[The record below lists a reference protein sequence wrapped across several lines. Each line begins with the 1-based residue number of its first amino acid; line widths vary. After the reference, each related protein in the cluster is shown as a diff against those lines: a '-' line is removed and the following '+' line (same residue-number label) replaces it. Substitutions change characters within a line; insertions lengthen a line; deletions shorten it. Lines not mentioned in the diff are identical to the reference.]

1 MNPMPWLLS
10 AALLSHPAAAELSV
24 TPGTGGQLV
33 IRGRLALPEQELDGR
48 LVLAGDR
55 IVCAGAD
62 CAEPADA
69 TVLQVNDGLILPGF
83 IDAHNHVAYNALPKW
98 APPKRYQNRAQ
109 WQRAAA
115 YKAFKRPYDQLK
127 RSGLSCEMVKY
138 GEAKALLSGITTI
151 QGSPA
156 GRCLQGLVR
165 NAENPQSGLPVSS
178 AHVRTFILD
187 VGGAPKI
194 DWNAT
199 DAFLIHV
206 AEGVDAAALAE
217 FATLKSKGLLT
228 AGTAIIH
235 GTAFGDEEFRQMGA
249 VGSKLIWSPQSNLAL
264 YGQTTR
270 VDLALRH
277 GVPVSLGV
285 DWNPTGSDNLF
296 DELRVAD
303 RVNREQ
309 FAGAIAEQDWLTM
322 ITRHPSQALA
332 LDSYIGALRAGL
344 KADIVILSGARASVG
359 QTLLNARLRDVAAV
373 LVDGRLLYGDR
384 DAMTAAGRA
393 DCDALTVDGAPKLL
407 CMRTPGVPKGGQRL
421 DEVRAALLKVYP
433 GVAPLAAP

>member
-1 MNPMPWLLS
+1 MKSLGWLLC
-10 AALLSHPAAAELSV
+10 AALFPAYAGV
-24 TPGTGGQLV
+24 TVAPGDGEHLV
-33 IRGRLALPEQELDGR
+33 IRGRLVLAEQESDGR

-62 CAEPADA
+62 CVEPAGA
-69 TVLQVNDGLILPGF
+69 TVLEVSEGYVFPGF

-98 APPKRYQNRAQ
+98 APPKLYQNRGQ
-109 WQRAAA
+109 WQRAAS

-127 RSGLSCEMVKY
+127 KSGLICEMVKY
-138 GEAKALLSGITTI
+138 GEAKALISGVTTI

-199 DAFLIHV
+199 SAFLIHV
-206 AEGVDAAALAE
+206 AEGVDADALAE
-217 FATLKSKGLLT
+217 FTTLKAKGLL
-228 AGTAIIH
+228 APGTAVIH
-235 GTAFGDEEFRQMGA
+235 GTAFGDEEFRQMGMA
-249 VGSKLIWSPQSNLAL
+249 GSKLIWSPQSNLAL
-264 YGQTTR
+264 YGRTTR

-296 DELRVAD
+296 DELRVAE
-303 RVNREQ
+303 RVNQQQ
-309 FAGAIAEQDWLTM
+309 FQGAIRERDWVAM
-322 ITRHPSQALA
+322 ITSHPAQALA
-332 LDSYIGALRAGL
+332 LDDYIGELRAGL
-344 KADIVILSGARASVG
+344 KADVVILSSHAATSG
-359 QTLLNARLRDVAAV
+359 QSLLDARLRDVAAV
-373 LVDGRLLYGDR
+373 LVGGQLLYGDN
-384 DAMTAAGRA
+384 DAMTAAGLA
-393 DCDALTVDGAPKLL
+393 DCDALTVDGAPKRL
-407 CMRTPGVPKGGQRL
+407 CARTPKTPKGEQGL
-421 DEVRAALLKVYP
+421 GDIRAALLKVYA
-433 GVAPLAAP
+433 GVAPLAP

>member
-1 MNPMPWLLS
+1 MKSLGWLLCA
-10 AALLSHPAAAELSV
+10 AALLPAHAGVTV
-24 TPGTGGQLV
+24 TPGDDEHLV
-33 IRGRLALPEQELDGR
+33 IRGRLVLAEQESDGR

-62 CAEPADA
+62 CAEPPGA
-69 TVLQVNDGLILPGF
+69 TVLDVSEGYVFPGF

-98 APPKRYQNRAQ
+98 TPPKLYQNRGQ

-115 YKAFKRPYDQLK
+115 YKTFKRPYDQLK
-127 RSGLSCEMVKY
+127 KSGLICEMVKY
-138 GEAKALLSGITTI
+138 GEAKALISGVTTI

-156 GRCLQGLVR
+156 GRCLQGLIR

-206 AEGVDAAALAE
+206 AEGVDADALAE
-217 FATLKSKGLLT
+217 FSTLKAKGLL
-228 AGTAIIH
+228 APGTAVIH

-249 VGSKLIWSPQSNLAL
+249 AGSKLIWSPQSNLAL
-264 YGQTTR
+264 YGRTTR

-296 DELRVAD
+296 DELRVAES
-303 RVNREQ
+303 VNRRQ
-309 FAGAIAEQDWLTM
+309 FQSAIRERDWVAM
-322 ITRHPSQALA
+322 ITRHPARALA
-332 LDSYIGALRAGL
+332 LDDYIGELRAGL
-344 KADIVILSGARASVG
+344 KADVVILSSRAAAPG
-359 QTLLNARLRDVAAV
+359 QALLDARLRDVAAV
-373 LVDGRLLYGDR
+373 LVDGRLLYGDS
-384 DAMTAAGRA
+384 DAMAAAGRA
-393 DCDALTVDGAPKLL
+393 DCDALTVDGAPKRL
-407 CMRTPGVPKGGQRL
+407 CMQTAKTPKGEQRL
-421 DEVRAALLKVYP
+421 DDVRAALRKVYA
-433 GVAPLAAP
+433 GVAPLAP

>member
-1 MNPMPWLLS
+1 MKSLGWLLC
-10 AALLSHPAAAELSV
+10 AAVLLPAHAGVTV
-24 TPGTGGQLV
+24 TPGDDEHLV
-33 IRGRLALPEQELDGR
+33 IRGRLVLAEQESDGR

-62 CAEPADA
+62 CAEPPGA
-69 TVLQVNDGLILPGF
+69 TVLDVSEGYVFPGF

-98 APPKRYQNRAQ
+98 TPPKLYQNRGQ

-115 YKAFKRPYDQLK
+115 YKTFKRPYDQLK
-127 RSGLSCEMVKY
+127 KSGLICEMVKY
-138 GEAKALLSGITTI
+138 GEAKALISGVTTI

-156 GRCLQGLVR
+156 GRCLQGLIR

-206 AEGVDAAALAE
+206 AEGVDADALAE
-217 FATLKSKGLLT
+217 FSTLKAKGLL
-228 AGTAIIH
+228 APGTAVIH

-249 VGSKLIWSPQSNLAL
+249 AGSKLIWSPQSNLAL
-264 YGQTTR
+264 YGRTTR

-296 DELRVAD
+296 DELRVAES
-303 RVNREQ
+303 VNRRQ
-309 FAGAIAEQDWLTM
+309 FQSAIRERDWVAM
-322 ITRHPSQALA
+322 ITRHPARALA
-332 LDSYIGALRAGL
+332 LDDYIGELRAGL
-344 KADIVILSGARASVG
+344 KADVVILSSRAAAPG
-359 QTLLNARLRDVAAV
+359 QALLDARLRDVAAV
-373 LVDGRLLYGDR
+373 LVDGRLLYGDS
-384 DAMTAAGRA
+384 DAMAAAGRA
-393 DCDALTVDGAPKLL
+393 DCDALTVDGAPKRL
-407 CMRTPGVPKGGQRL
+407 CMQTAKTPKGEQRL
-421 DEVRAALLKVYP
+421 DDVRAALRKVYA
-433 GVAPLAAP
+433 GVAPLAP